1 MIYGIALLL
10 FILGLVTIIPA
21 IPQFS
26 RMRKIKQNS
35 MNTTGLVSLPPVTTG
50 IRMAAF
56 LGNTRYPQIHY
67 RTLDGKECKIE
78 VVDSSSF
85 NWYRYQSGES
95 VDVVYNKNFPWE
107 AYVTKEWKNALRDLW
122 MGSGELSVAI
132 ILYYIGIAFNLPL

>member
-35 MNTTGLVSLPPVTTG
+35 VNTTGLVSLTPDSTG

-56 LGNTRYPQIHY
+56 LGNTHYPQIYY

-78 VVDSSSF
+78 VVDSSNF
-85 NWYRYQSGES
+85 NWYRYQSGE
-95 VDVVYNKNFPWE
+95 VVGVVYNKNFPWE

-122 MGSGELSVAI
+122 MGSGELLVAT
-132 ILYYIGIAFNLPL
+132 ILYYIGITFNLPL